1 MGQHVQF
8 IRDFAV
14 GTHVFDCRCYTEF
27 VRRIAAAALLLLL
40 CALPMQPL
48 LRAETQAGVPACCRR
63 DGKHH
68 CMMMHMAAGM
78 DMPRSWMAQ
87 PCPYARLHHAVAS
100 AQLGL
105 LVPLAC
111 GVQSFQARLGVNA
124 ELVAPQTLKIF
135 SHAPR
140 SPPQLSL

>member
-1 MGQHVQF
+1 
-8 IRDFAV
+8 
-14 GTHVFDCRCYTEF
+14 
-27 VRRIAAAALLLLL
+27 
-40 CALPMQPL
+40 
-48 LRAETQAGVPACCRR
+48 
-63 DGKHH
+63 
-68 CMMMHMAAGM
+68 MMMHMAAGM

-100 AQLGL
+100 TQLGL